1 VSGCVHNGL
10 DGNWAFVLS
19 RNSFA
24 FVAYDSVRWIDFVCC
39 RKNHPSAGSQI
50 LPVRNNNQEERRMLK
65 NSKALRL
72 GGGNNV
78 IIYPKRNNVTTGAVN

>member
-1 VSGCVHNGL
+1 
-10 DGNWAFVLS
+10 
-19 RNSFA
+19 
-24 FVAYDSVRWIDFVCC
+24 
-39 RKNHPSAGSQI
+39 
-50 LPVRNNNQEERRMLK
+50 MLK